1 MQSLIL
7 TTPEDLRALIDE
19 AVTTAVSAAIGEAV
33 TDNDE
38 LPEYLTRKQ
47 VADYLACSIATVDN
61 YARQGLLTKHY
72 IGNTPRFKRDEVR
85 AALLELYGQR

>member
-33 TDNDE
+33 TDNDD

-47 VADYLACSIATVDN
+47 VADFLACSIATVDN
-61 YARQGLLTKHY
+61 YARAGVLQKRY
-72 IGNTPRFKRDEVR
+72 IGNTPRFKREEVR
-85 AALLELYGQR
+85 AALLELYGQQ